1 MPEKVL
7 IVCTASPPKAQR
19 ALQVLQD
26 HLFRKPEVD
35 FLCTL
40 KDLPAIEGEKSFR
53 EVIVF
58 PPRNHYRSAFQL
70 WKRLVGR
77 HYDVIVVLWCLEGGR
92 LRHKL
97 FALLCGSRR
106 ILVFNENLDCDYL
119 SPAFLKRL
127 IKARAANGTLMRS
140 RRWSEMF
147 LPLKDGYW
155 GILRLVSSP
164 LRVLVLAV
172 AVLSLYL
179 PATLR
184 RKRTGRDRKRVI
196 PES

>member
-7 IVCTASPPKAQR
+7 IVCTASPSKAQG

-26 HLFRKPEVD
+26 QLFRKPELD

-77 HYDVIVVLWCLEGGR
+77 HYNVTVVLWCLESGR
-92 LRHKL
+92 LRQKL
-97 FALLCGSRR
+97 FAFFCGSRR
-106 ILVFNENLDCDYL
+106 ILVFNEYLDCDYL

-127 IKARAANGTLMRS
+127 IQARAANGTLMRS
-140 RRWSEMF
+140 RWWSDMCQ
-147 LPLKDGYW
+147 PLKDGYW
-155 GILRLVSSP
+155 GILRLFFSP
-164 LRVLVLAV
+164 LRILVLA
-172 AVLSLYL
+172 ASFASLYL
-179 PATLR
+179 TATLR
-184 RKRTGRDRKRVI
+184 RKRAGRGRKSGT
-196 PES
+196 PGS